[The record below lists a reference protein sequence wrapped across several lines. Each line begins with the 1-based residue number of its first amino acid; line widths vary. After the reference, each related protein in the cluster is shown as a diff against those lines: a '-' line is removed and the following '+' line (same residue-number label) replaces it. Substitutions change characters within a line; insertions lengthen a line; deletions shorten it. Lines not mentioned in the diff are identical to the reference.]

1 MVLSLMHFNMAAPTR
16 LKSLMNFNMAA
27 STRLKCENAYILW
40 GFQLKLK
47 ALTAMRYGSDIQEI
61 YLSIWI
67 LKRVVHRSTCGLN
80 WNLSHMSF
88 KQFVGEH
95 PFCVVI
101 KDPRHERHGRP
112 GIKLE

>member
-1 MVLSLMHFNMAAPTR
+1 
-16 LKSLMNFNMAA
+16 MNFNMAA
-27 STRLKCENAYILW
+27 STRLKGGDAYILW

-47 ALTAMRYGSDIQEI
+47 ALTAMRYGSGIQEI

-67 LKRVVHRSTCGLN
+67 LERVVHWSTCRLN

-88 KQFVGEH
+88 KQLVWEH

-101 KDPRHERHGRP
+101 KDQDMEDM
-112 GIKLE
+112 EDQE